1 MKTLATDRLTI
12 RRMSVDDAPFMLR
25 LLNEPTWLRFIG
37 DRGVRTLDDARRYIE
52 TGPVEN
58 YARLGF
64 GFYLVELREDGSPIG
79 ICGLAKRDY
88 LHDVDIGYALL
99 PQHEGRG
106 YAFEA
111 GRAVLAHARDDLGL
125 ARIVA
130 TTRAVNA
137 GSQKVLDK
145 LGLRFE
151 RVINHPDD
159 GRELLL
165 YATPDAG
172 AAHAQ

>member
-1 MKTLATDRLTI
+1 MNPLSTDRLTI
-12 RRMSVDDAPFMLR
+12 RRMSVDDAAFMLQ

-37 DRGVRTLDDARRYIE
+37 DRGVRTIDDARCYIE
-52 TGPVEN
+52 AGPVDS

-64 GFYLVELREDGSPIG
+64 GFYLVELREDGAPVG

-88 LHDVDIGYALL
+88 LDDVDIGYALL

-106 YAFEA
+106 YAIEA
-111 GRAVLAHARDDLGL
+111 SRAVLAHARDELGL

-130 TTRAVNA
+130 TTRAVNT

-151 RVINHPDD
+151 RVIHHPDD

-165 YATPDAG
+165 YATG
-172 AAHAQ
+172 ST

>member
-1 MKTLATDRLTI
+1 MKTLETDRLTI

-25 LLNEPTWLRFIG
+25 LLNEPSWLRFIG
-37 DRGVRTLDDARRYIE
+37 DRGVRTLAEARRYIE
-52 TGPVEN
+52 TGPVDS

-64 GFYLVELREDGSPIG
+64 GFCLVELREDPDRGVPIG

-88 LHDVDIGYALL
+88 LDDVDIGYALL

-106 YAFEA
+106 YAVEA
-111 GRAVLAHARDDLGL
+111 ARAVLAHARAELGL

-130 TTRAVNA
+130 TTRPANA
-137 GSQKVLDK
+137 GSQKVLDR

-151 RVINHPDD
+151 RAIRHPDD

-165 YATPDAG
+165 YATGKA
-172 AAHAQ
+172 